1 MNRNLTLV
9 LVAFIL
15 ALAAVLAWQWLSP
28 SGQRSTH
35 WAAPAPIVPQLG
47 AGSAGMLP
55 GQETDAVRLPAV
67 LERPVFA
74 VTRRPPP
81 PVKVAA
87 AAPAAPP
94 PDPLD
99 SVHIFGMFSGS
110 EGGGL
115 IVRAEGKTRRLKV
128 SESLGGW
135 RLREIRGTDAVFARA
150 GETRVISLV
159 QVKQGAGAAA
169 VAPPV
174 RPAMAAPAPTSLSA
188 PAPTPASQRAAQ
200 APSAPGAPG
209 SPQPPP
215 AALSPFVIGGSR

>member
-1 MNRNLTLV
+1 MSRKLTLF
-9 LVAFIL
+9 LVAINL
-15 ALAAVLAWQWLSP
+15 ALAAGLAWQWLSP
-28 SGQRSTH
+28 AGQRSTH
-35 WAAPAPIVPQLG
+35 WAAPAPLAPQLG
-47 AGSAGMLP
+47 AGSAGMQL
-55 GQETDAVRLPAV
+55 GQESDAARVAAL

-74 VTRRPPP
+74 VTRRPLPP
-81 PVKVAA
+81 PKVAA
-87 AAPAAPP
+87 AAPVAPP

-128 SESLGGW
+128 SESFGEW

-188 PAPTPASQRAAQ
+188 PAPSPASQRAAQ
-200 APSAPGAPG
+200 APPAPGAPG